1 MRLTLLAVPCL
12 VLAAC
17 DPGVPDSAAGVGFGD
32 YPSYLAQREAEL
44 TGAAAQ
50 GGVDTSALAVAP
62 TETTVL
68 DENGNPVP
76 QQPVVTTN
84 NPAISDEQSFAAV
97 SERESIQSDAARIEA
112 QREVYEFIE
121 PTAVPERVDDGAPNI
136 VAYALQTNNRLG
148 ESVYRRSGNTS
159 AEGLARNCAKYG
171 SSDLAQEAFLASGGP
186 EKDPKRLDP
195 DGDGFACYWDPTP
208 FRQVA
213 RN

>member
-17 DPGVPDSAAGVGFGD
+17 DPEIPDSAAGVGFEDG

-44 TGAAAQ
+44 TGAAGNDAAAA
-50 GGVDTSALAVAP
+50 GTDVAAAEP
-62 TETTVL
+62 VL
-68 DENGNPVP
+68 DENGNPLP
-76 QQPVVTTN
+76 EQAVVTTN
-84 NPAISDEQSFAAV
+84 NPGISDEQSFAAV

-136 VAYALQTNNRLG
+136 VTYALQSTNAVG
-148 ESVYRRSGNTS
+148 ESVYRRSGNTT
-159 AEGLARNCAKYG
+159 AEGLARNCARYG

-186 EKDPKRLDP
+186 ERDPKRLDP

-208 FRQVA
+208 FRNIA
-213 RN
+213 AN

>member
-17 DPGVPDSAAGVGFGD
+17 DPEIPDSAAGVGFEDG

-44 TGAAAQ
+44 TGVAGNDAAA
-50 GGVDTSALAVAP
+50 AEP
-62 TETTVL
+62 VL

-76 QQPVVTTN
+76 DQTVVTTN
-84 NPAISDEQSFAAV
+84 NPGISDEQSFAAV

-136 VAYALQTNNRLG
+136 VTYALQSTNAVG
-148 ESVYRRSGNTS
+148 ESVYRRSGNTT
-159 AEGLARNCAKYG
+159 AEGLARNCARYG

-186 EKDPKRLDP
+186 ERDPKRLDP

-208 FRQVA
+208 FRNIA
-213 RN
+213 AN

>member
-17 DPGVPDSAAGVGFGD
+17 DPEIPDSAAGVGFEDD

-44 TGAAAQ
+44 TGGAANDAAAA
-50 GGVDTSALAVAP
+50 GTDVATAEP
-62 TETTVL
+62 VL
-68 DENGNPVP
+68 DENGNPLP
-76 QQPVVTTN
+76 EQTVVTTN
-84 NPAISDEQSFAAV
+84 NPGISDEQSFAAV

-136 VAYALQTNNRLG
+136 VTFALQSTNAVG
-148 ESVYRRSGNTS
+148 ESVYSRRGNTT
-159 AEGLARNCAKYG
+159 AEGLARSCARYG

-186 EKDPKRLDP
+186 ERDPKRLDP

-208 FRQVA
+208 FRNIA
-213 RN
+213 AN

>member
-17 DPGVPDSAAGVGFGD
+17 DPEIPDSAAGVGFEDG

-44 TGAAAQ
+44 TGAAGNDAAAA
-50 GGVDTSALAVAP
+50 GTDVAAAEP
-62 TETTVL
+62 VL
-68 DENGNPVP
+68 DENGNPLP
-76 QQPVVTTN
+76 EQTVVTTN
-84 NPAISDEQSFAAV
+84 NPGISDEQSFAAV

-136 VAYALQTNNRLG
+136 VTYALQSTNAVG
-148 ESVYRRSGNTS
+148 ESVYRRSGNTT
-159 AEGLARNCAKYG
+159 AEGLARNCARYG

-208 FRQVA
+208 FRNIA
-213 RN
+213 AN

>member
-17 DPGVPDSAAGVGFGD
+17 DPEIPDSAAGVGFEDG

-44 TGAAAQ
+44 TGAAGNDAAAA
-50 GGVDTSALAVAP
+50 GTDVAAAEP
-62 TETTVL
+62 VL
-68 DENGNPVP
+68 DENGNPLP
-76 QQPVVTTN
+76 EQTVVTTN
-84 NPAISDEQSFAAV
+84 NPGISDEQSFAAV

-136 VAYALQTNNRLG
+136 VTFALQSTNAVG
-148 ESVYRRSGNTS
+148 ESIYRRSGNTT
-159 AEGLARNCAKYG
+159 AEGLARNCARYG

-186 EKDPKRLDP
+186 ERDPKRLDP

-208 FRQVA
+208 FRNIA
-213 RN
+213 TN

>member
-17 DPGVPDSAAGVGFGD
+17 DPEIPDSAAGVGFEDG

-44 TGAAAQ
+44 TGTAANDAAAA
-50 GGVDTSALAVAP
+50 GTDVAAAEP
-62 TETTVL
+62 VL

-76 QQPVVTTN
+76 EQTVVTTN
-84 NPAISDEQSFAAV
+84 NPGISDEQSFAAV

-136 VAYALQTNNRLG
+136 VTYALQSTNAVG
-148 ESVYRRSGNTS
+148 ESVYRRSGNTT
-159 AEGLARNCAKYG
+159 AEGLARNCARYG

-208 FRQVA
+208 FRNIA
-213 RN
+213 AN

>member
-17 DPGVPDSAAGVGFGD
+17 DPEIPDSAAGVGFEDD

-44 TGAAAQ
+44 TGAAGNDA
-50 GGVDTSALAVAP
+50 AEP
-62 TETTVL
+62 VL
-68 DENGNPVP
+68 DENGNPLP
-76 QQPVVTTN
+76 EQTVVTTN
-84 NPAISDEQSFAAV
+84 NPGISDEQSFAAV

-136 VAYALQTNNRLG
+136 VTFALQSTNALG
-148 ESVYRRSGNTS
+148 QSIYRRSGNTT
-159 AEGLARNCAKYG
+159 AEGLARNCARYG

-186 EKDPKRLDP
+186 ERDPKRLDP

-208 FRQVA
+208 FRNIA
-213 RN
+213 AN